1 MKKYF
6 SILFALLFSIFIAS
20 PSFAYDICGWWK
32 AEGKRIPN
40 TPDLLKITDNK
51 FHDFTYKSTED
62 DRKISLYLN
71 RSKKPTDIK
80 IISKDDIMI
89 TNIRGQSGNY
99 KLITRDTTL
108 TREQVTGLLKIKKDQ
123 VEK

>member
-6 SILFALLFSIFIAS
+6 SILFVLLFSIFIAS

-32 AEGKRIPN
+32 AKGKRIPN

-51 FHDFTYKSTED
+51 FHGFTYKSTED

-71 RSKKPTDIK
+71 RSKKPTEIK